1 MSGTLL
7 GALALGF
14 IGLISIPSTQD
25 FTLNN
30 MSDKQTIP
38 YEISGSV
45 SGKVT
50 GTITYRQKIA
60 LPPNAVVTVSL
71 QDVSLQDA
79 PAKTIAEQV
88 IKSPGQ
94 VPIPFS
100 ISYNPKAIDG
110 KNTYAIRAKI
120 TVADKLMFINQTAY
134 PVITRGKPS
143 IVEVVV
149 DQVTN

>member
-7 GALALGF
+7 GALAFGV
-14 IGLISIPSTQD
+14 ISLISVPSTQD
-25 FTLNN
+25 FTVDN
-30 MSDKQTIP
+30 MSDKPTIP

-60 LPPNAVVTVSL
+60 LPPDAVVTVSL

-79 PAKTIAEQV
+79 PTKIISQQV

-100 ISYNPKAIDG
+100 ISYDPKAIDG
-110 KNTYAIRAKI
+110 KNTYAIGVRI
-120 TVADKLMFINQTAY
+120 TVGDKLLFTNKNSYQ
-134 PVITRGKPS
+134 VITKEKPS
-143 IVEVVV
+143 VIEVMVE
-149 DQVTN
+149 QVTN

>member
-14 IGLISIPSTQD
+14 ISLISVPSTQD
-25 FTLNN
+25 FTVNN
-30 MSDKQTIP
+30 MSDKPTIP

-79 PAKTIAEQV
+79 PAKIISQQV

-100 ISYNPKAIDG
+100 ISYDPKAIDG
-110 KNTYAIRAKI
+110 KNTYAIGVRI
-120 TVADKLMFINQTAY
+120 TVGDKLLFINNTFY
-134 PVITRGKPS
+134 PVITKEKPS
-143 IVEVVV
+143 VIEVMVE
-149 DQVTN
+149 QVTN